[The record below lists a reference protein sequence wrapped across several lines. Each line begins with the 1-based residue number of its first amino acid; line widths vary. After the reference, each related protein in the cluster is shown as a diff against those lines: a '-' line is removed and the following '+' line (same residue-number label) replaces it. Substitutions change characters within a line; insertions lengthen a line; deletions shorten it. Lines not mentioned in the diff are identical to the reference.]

1 MADGIVEAVTKATTY
16 ALIPAAVLLL
26 GGGIAA
32 VRRPG
37 KQWTSYLQHFAG
49 GVVLAAL
56 TTELLPDIMH
66 RHAPVS
72 AAIGFAVGTALMLGI
87 RAIFGGE
94 DEAKAGEASGDVN
107 ASMVIAVGVDLLI
120 DGFLIGLGFAAGA
133 RTGVLLTVALSLEV
147 LFLGLSTTG
156 ARPARTMV
164 RMAGYATA
172 LVVGAAASAGMSQ
185 FMSDEL
191 MEAALAFGAAAL
203 IYLVT
208 EELLVEAH
216 EVRETPVSAAMF
228 SAGFL
233 AIMLVDMVA

>member
-1 MADGIVEAVTKATTY
+1 MDAVIKATTY

-32 VRRPG
+32 LRRPG

-56 TTELLPDIMH
+56 ATELLPDIMH
-66 RHAPVS
+66 RRAPIS
-72 AAIGFAVGTALMLGI
+72 AAVGFALGTALMLGM
-87 RAIFGGE
+87 RALFGE
-94 DEAKAGEASGDVN
+94 EHDAKAGEAEGDVT

-133 RTGVLLTVALSLEV
+133 RTGTLLTIALSLEV

-156 ARPARTMV
+156 ANPRRTMT
-164 RMAGYATA
+164 RMAGYAVA
-172 LVVGAAASAGMSQ
+172 LIVGAAAAAGLSQYMSAA
-185 FMSDEL
+185 L
-191 MEAALAFGAAAL
+191 MEAALAGGAAAL

-216 EVRETPVSAAMF
+216 EVNETPVSGAMF

-233 AIMLVDMVA
+233 AILIVDMVA

>member
-1 MADGIVEAVTKATTY
+1 MEAVIKATTY

-37 KQWTSYLQHFAG
+37 RQWTSYLQHFAG

-56 TTELLPDIMH
+56 TTELLPGIMH
-66 RHAPVS
+66 RHAPI
-72 AAIGFAVGTALMLGI
+72 AATIGFAIGTALMLTI
-87 RAIFGGE
+87 RAVFGEEHEGKEGE
-94 DEAKAGEASGDVN
+94 EEGEVT
-107 ASMVIAVGVDLLI
+107 ASMVIAVGIDLLI

-133 RTGVLLTVALSLEV
+133 RTGVLLTFALSLEV

-156 ARPARTMV
+156 AKPARTMG
-164 RMAGYATA
+164 RMAAFAIT
-172 LVVGAAASAGMSQ
+172 LVAGAAAAAGLARY
-185 FMSDEL
+185 MSDEV

-203 IYLVT
+203 VYLVT

-216 EVRETPVSAAMF
+216 EVKETPVSAAMF

-233 AIMLVDMVA
+233 AIMIVDMVA

>member
-1 MADGIVEAVTKATTY
+1 METLLKATTY

-32 VRRPG
+32 IRRPG

-72 AAIGFAVGTALMLGI
+72 ATIGFAIGTALMLTI
-87 RAIFGGE
+87 RAVFGE
-94 DEAKAGEASGDVN
+94 EHEAKEGEAEGEVT
-107 ASMVIAVGVDLLI
+107 ASMVIAVGIDLLI
-120 DGFLIGLGFAAGA
+120 DGFLIGLGFAAGD
-133 RTGVLLTVALSLEV
+133 RTGVLLTLALSIEV

-156 ARPARTMV
+156 AKPARTMA
-164 RMAGYATA
+164 RMVGYAIA
-172 LVVGAAASAGMSQ
+172 LIVGAAASAGLSGYMS
-185 FMSDEL
+185 SEL

-203 IYLVT
+203 VYLVT

-216 EVRETPVSAAMF
+216 EVKETPISAAMF

-233 AIMLVDMVA
+233 AIMIVDMVA

>member
-1 MADGIVEAVTKATTY
+1 MGSVIQATTY

-32 VRRPG
+32 IRRPG

-56 TTELLPDIMH
+56 TTELLPGIMH
-66 RHAPVS
+66 RHAPIS
-72 AAIGFAVGTALMLGI
+72 AAIGFAIGTAVMLAI
-87 RAIFGGE
+87 RAVFGEGH
-94 DEAKAGEASGDVN
+94 EAKDGEAEGDVT

-120 DGFLIGLGFAAGA
+120 DGFLIGFGFAAGA
-133 RTGVLLTVALSLEV
+133 RTGVLLTFALSLEV

-156 ARPARTMV
+156 AKPARTMI
-164 RMAGYATA
+164 RMGGYSLA
-172 LVVGAAASAGMSQ
+172 LIVGAAGSAGLSQ
-185 FMSDEL
+185 YMSDQM

-216 EVRETPVSAAMF
+216 EVRETPLSAALF

-233 AIMLVDMVA
+233 TIMIVDMVA